1 MSTRTIHLDVRGM
14 SCANCSGTVQDAV
27 ESLAGVE
34 SASVNFATDEAS
46 VTYDPDRTSLSE
58 IYDAIEA
65 SGYDPVSETVSIA
78 ITDMSCA
85 NCAEANRE
93 SLESNPGVIRADVNF
108 ATDEAQVE
116 YVPGEVSIEALYD
129 AVESAGYTPVRETED
144 GDAGDGERDASGSG
158 GRREDARDAAR
169 KAEIQRQKRLT
180 LFGAAL
186 SAPLLA
192 MLALHLFAP
201 AAVPET
207 IPGTGVPFG
216 WVAFA
221 LATPVQVVLGRE
233 FYENSY
239 TALVRNRTANMDVL
253 IALGS
258 TTAYG
263 YSVIALVGVLPNAGL
278 YFDTAALILVF
289 ITLGNYLEARS
300 KGQASEAL
308 RSLLEMEADTA
319 TLVGR
324 AASETPHT
332 DGEVAEQSSAAR
344 QTESGEAAD
353 DGEEREVPLEEV
365 EVGDRMKVRPGE
377 KIPTDGV
384 VVDGESAVDESMVT
398 GESLPVSKEAGD
410 EVVGSTVNQNGV
422 LIVEATKVGADTA
435 IQQIV
440 QTVKEAQ
447 SRQPEIQNVADRIS
461 AYFVPA
467 VIVNAL
473 VWAAVWS
480 LFPAQLAGFVEALPL
495 WGVVVGGPA
504 AAGGAVSTLEF
515 AVLVFASAVLI
526 ACPCALGLAT
536 PAATMVGT
544 SIGAQNGVLFKGGD
558 ILERVRDVDTVVF
571 DKTGT
576 LTKGEM
582 SLTDVV
588 ALGPATD
595 GGALDPSAD
604 GDTPDS
610 APDGGTLREVDDGG
624 DASADASVGEDA
636 ETTVLRLAAVAEQ
649 NSEHPLARAIVD
661 GAAAR
666 GIDVPDATD
675 FENVPGHGVRA
686 TVGGD
691 TVLVGNRR
699 LLEDA
704 GIDPAPA
711 EETMHRLEEEGK
723 TAMLVGRLSE
733 RDGETE
739 PGDTIG
745 EIVGVVAN
753 ADTIK
758 ETSAAAVRTL
768 RERGIDVRMITG
780 DNERTA
786 RAVAEQVGIDPDN
799 VRAEVL
805 PDGKADAVEAIQEDG
820 SKAMMVG
827 DGVNDAP
834 ALAAAFVGT
843 ALGSGTDVAI
853 EAADVTLMRDDPTD
867 VVKAI
872 RVSDGTLAKI
882 KQNLFWALGYNTAM
896 IPLASLGLL
905 QPILAAGAMA
915 LSSVSVLTNSLLF
928 RRYTPDHD
936 YRILG
941 FLRGGR

>member
-1 MSTRTIHLDVRGM
+1 MSTRTITLDVRGM
-14 SCANCSGTVQDAV
+14 SCANCSQTVQGALTD
-27 ESLAGVE
+27 LDGVDD
-34 SASVNFATDEAS
+34 ASVNVATDEAT
-46 VTYDPDRTSLSE
+46 VTYDPEVVSLGAVYE
-58 IYDAIEA
+58 AISA
-65 SGYDPVSETVSIA
+65 AGYDPVSETVSIG
-78 ITDMSCA
+78 ITDMTCA
-85 NCAEANRE
+85 NCAQTNQTALA
-93 SLESNPGVIRADVNF
+93 STPGVVSADVNY
-108 ATDEAQVE
+108 ATDEAQVM
-116 YVPGEVSIEALYD
+116 YAPGEISMEDLYD
-129 AVESAGYTPVRETED
+129 AIEAAGYAPVRQSSDAGGDGAAAD
-144 GDAGDGERDASGSG
+144 GDA
-158 GRREDARDAAR
+158 DARDAAR
-169 KAEIQRQKRLT
+169 NAEIRRQKRLT
-180 LFGAAL
+180 LFGAVL
-186 SAPLLA
+186 SLPLVGLLA
-192 MLALHLFAP
+192 IHLFAP
-201 AAVPET
+201 SLVPET
-207 IPGTGVPFG
+207 IPGTGLPFG

-258 TTAYG
+258 TTAYA
-263 YSVIALVGVLPNAGL
+263 YSVIALVGILPNAGL

-319 TLVGR
+319 TLID
-324 AASETPHT
+324 A
-332 DGEVAEQSSAAR
+332 
-344 QTESGEAAD
+344 
-353 DGEEREVPLEEV
+353 DGEEREVPLDMV

-398 GESLPVSKEAGD
+398 GESVPVSKESGD

-422 LIVEATKVGADTA
+422 LVVEATKVGADTA

-473 VWAAVWS
+473 FWAAVWA
-480 LFPAQLAGFVEALPL
+480 LFPEALAGFVNALPL
-495 WGVVVGGPA
+495 WGVVAGGPA
-504 AAGGAVSTLEF
+504 VAGGTVSTFEF
-515 AVLVFASAVLI
+515 SVLVFASAVLI

-544 SIGAQNGVLFKGGD
+544 SIGAQHGVLFKGGD

-588 ALGPATD
+588 ALDAT
-595 GGALDPSAD
+595 
-604 GDTPDS
+604 
-610 APDGGTLREVDDGG
+610 PDGGQLRDPDAADEEPDDT
-624 DASADASVGEDA
+624 
-636 ETTVLRLAAVAEQ
+636 ETELLRLAAAAEQ
-649 NSEHPLARAIVD
+649 HSEHPLARAIVA
-661 GAAAR
+661 GAEER
-666 GIDVPDATD
+666 GLDIPEATD
-675 FENVPGHGVRA
+675 FENAPGRGVRA
-686 TVGGD
+686 TVAGAAPAAAERFSGD
-691 TVLVGNRR
+691 GAASRGEATVLVGNRR
-699 LLEDA
+699 LLDEA
-704 GIDPAPA
+704 GIDPSPA
-711 EETMHRLEEEGK
+711 EAAMQRLESEGK
-723 TAMLVGRLSE
+723 TAMLVGRLS
-733 RDGETE
+733 DPAASGDADAGTDATGELL
-739 PGDTIG
+739 
-745 EIVGVVAN
+745 GVVAD
-753 ADTIK
+753 ADTVK
-758 ETSAAAVRTL
+758 ERAAEAVAAL
-768 RERGIDVRMITG
+768 HERGVDVHMITG

-786 RAVAEQVGIDPDN
+786 RAVASDLGIDPEN

-805 PDGKADAVEAIQEDG
+805 PEAKADAVESIQDG
-820 SKAMMVG
+820 GRNAMMVG

-843 ALGSGTDVAI
+843 AIGSGTDVAI
-853 EAADVTLMRDDPTD
+853 EAADVTLMRDEPTD

-872 RVSDGTLAKI
+872 RISAGTLSKI

-936 YRILG
+936 YRVLG
-941 FLRGGR
+941 FLRGRN